1 MFGKLVEGHDV
12 LEKIENCGD
21 EEEKFVKIIK
31 CGENQD
37 DTQTLGM
44 SKCGWQVFL
53 YVVCYCS

>member
-21 EEEKFVKIIK
+21 VEGSHDVTVKIIN

-37 DTQTLGM
+37 DNQNIGM
-44 SKCGWQVFL
+44 SKCK
-53 YVVCYCS
+53 